1 VEVATNHLIDIYRA
15 TTQDPFVRRVD
26 FELDIFVVAF
36 SFGSVPAPLVGRP
49 PEEILRNVQ
58 QVQFSGDLKDHRF
71 HYRINTWEDLFPGP
85 VLDQEFVQVIAALLP
100 SRYELPLHYDLVFT
114 AQAALKARSYQ
125 VAVLEAETALEVFVA
140 RRLLQLAAAAGSV
153 EADVTR
159 RMEDPRDL
167 GLLKSRIR
175 ALDDLIVSYRQARTL
190 NPVDRFSSSHA
201 YRDWEHNLYRIR
213 NRIIHAG
220 LRAVTF
226 DMPEQQLER
235 ASKRFERVVAEVA
248 YTAAA
253 MVGRHQPK

>member
-114 AQAALKARSYQ
+114 AQAALKARSYH
-125 VAVLEAETALEVFVA
+125 VAVLEL
-140 RRLLQLAAAAGSV
+140 RQPS
-153 EADVTR
+153 
-159 RMEDPRDL
+159 
-167 GLLKSRIR
+167 KSLWR
-175 ALDDLIVSYRQARTL
+175 VG
-190 NPVDRFSSSHA
+190 SSSWRLPQVLWKRTSRGA
-201 YRDWEHNLYRIR
+201 WRIQE
-213 NRIIHAG
+213 IS
-220 LRAVTF
+220 VF
-226 DMPEQQLER
+226 
-235 ASKRFERVVAEVA
+235 
-248 YTAAA
+248 
-253 MVGRHQPK
+253 